1 LINCKRLSYISQLYF
16 VLQTRFI
23 FSNTD
28 RKQSDLGG
36 LQPGVLRRWS
46 TTPLTVA
53 AFSIVVAWTFSIL
66 LIAFMV
72 LFLGVKHGSEGTK
85 DLFKIPTYVIIPIL
99 YSALG
104 PTSTGFAMLTYSNKQ
119 LNSSSTLGIMPVQLL
134 TSTVVS
140 SAAFGAKLNV
150 TQLLCMAI
158 VVFGIVL
165 LFLARRQ
172 RYEDTEQ
179 AEAEAKDENSS
190 SLSEPMV
197 QKQHEGTSDSSSSV

>member
-1 LINCKRLSYISQLYF
+1 LINCKLLSYISQLYF

-66 LIAFMV
+66 LIGFMV
-72 LFLGVKHGSEGTK
+72 LFLGMKHGSESTK
-85 DLFKIPTYVIIPIL
+85 DLFKIPTYVIIPIV

>member
-1 LINCKRLSYISQLYF
+1 
-16 VLQTRFI
+16 
-23 FSNTD
+23 
-28 RKQSDLGG
+28 
-36 LQPGVLRRWS
+36 
-46 TTPLTVA
+46 VA

-72 LFLGVKHGSEGTK
+72 LFLGMKHGSEGTK
-85 DLFKIPTYVIIPIL
+85 DLFNIPTYVIIPIV

-150 TQLLCMAI
+150 TQLLCMAV

>member
-1 LINCKRLSYISQLYF
+1 LINCKLLSYISQLYF

-66 LIAFMV
+66 LIGCMV
-72 LFLGVKHGSEGTK
+72 LFLGMKHGSESTK
-85 DLFKIPTYVIIPIL
+85 DLFKIPTYVIIPIV

-150 TQLLCMAI
+150 IQLLCMAV

>member
-1 LINCKRLSYISQLYF
+1 LINCKLLSYISQLYF

-66 LIAFMV
+66 LIGFMV
-72 LFLGVKHGSEGTK
+72 LFLGMKHGSESTK
-85 DLFKIPTYVIIPIL
+85 DLFKIPTYVIIPIV

-150 TQLLCMAI
+150 IQLLCMAV

-197 QKQHEGTSDSSSSV
+197 QKQHEGESDSSSSV

>member
-1 LINCKRLSYISQLYF
+1 
-16 VLQTRFI
+16 
-23 FSNTD
+23 
-28 RKQSDLGG
+28 
-36 LQPGVLRRWS
+36 
-46 TTPLTVA
+46 
-53 AFSIVVAWTFSIL
+53 
-66 LIAFMV
+66 MV
-72 LFLGVKHGSEGTK
+72 LFLGMKHGSESAK
-85 DLFKIPTYVIIPIL
+85 DFFKIPMYVIIPIL

-150 TQLLCMAI
+150 TQLLCMAV

-179 AEAEAKDENSS
+179 AEAEAKDENSN
-190 SLSEPMV
+190 SLNEPMV

>member
-1 LINCKRLSYISQLYF
+1 LINCKLLSYISQLYF

-72 LFLGVKHGSEGTK
+72 LFLGMKHGSEGTK
-85 DLFKIPTYVIIPIL
+85 DLFKIPTYVIIPIM

-104 PTSTGFAMLTYSNKQ
+104 PTSTGFAMLTYANKQ

-150 TQLLCMAI
+150 MQLLCMAI

>member
-1 LINCKRLSYISQLYF
+1 LINCKLLSYISQLYF

-66 LIAFMV
+66 LIGFMV
-72 LFLGVKHGSEGTK
+72 LFLGMKHGSESTK
-85 DLFKIPTYVIIPIL
+85 DLFKIPTYVIIPIV

-150 TQLLCMAI
+150 IQLLCMAV